1 MLQRKQ
7 VPPHQVSEPE
17 RTPPAPMNLIL
28 PDRPFAGYIFDCDG
42 TLVDSMPLHYRAWS
56 ASFRHHGAPFEWD
69 EARFYASA
77 GVPDREIVAELNAEY
92 GCQLDGDKI
101 HETKAEWF
109 VRHLHELTPVD
120 AVAAIVREFH
130 ARGEKIAVAT
140 GSDIS
145 IVDPE
150 LHHVG
155 LRQYFEII
163 VTPADVLR
171 GKPAPDMFL
180 LAAEKMGVDPAD
192 CLVFEDGKAGIQAAD
207 AAGMASVFVPSAPT
221 AFC

>member
-1 MLQRKQ
+1 MQL
-7 VPPHQVSEPE
+7 V
-17 RTPPAPMNLIL
+17 L

-42 TLVDSMPLHYRAWS
+42 TLVDSMPLHFRAWN
-56 ASFRHHGAPFEWD
+56 ASFRHHGAPWEWT
-69 EARFYASA
+69 EERFYASA
-77 GVPDREIVAELNAEY
+77 GVPDREIVAALNAEF
-92 GCQLDGDKI
+92 GVSLDGDEV
-101 HETKAEWF
+101 HETKVEWF
-109 VRHLHELTPVD
+109 VSHLHELTPVA
-120 AVAAIVREFH
+120 AVAEIVREFH
-130 ARGEKIAVAT
+130 ARGEKISVAT
-140 GSDIS
+140 GSDLS

-150 LHHVG
+150 LQHVG
-155 LRQYFEII
+155 LRHFFEII
-163 VTPADVLR
+163 VTPADVKR

>member
-1 MLQRKQ
+1 MQL
-7 VPPHQVSEPE
+7 V
-17 RTPPAPMNLIL
+17 L

-42 TLVDSMPLHYRAWS
+42 TLVDSMPLHFRAWN
-56 ASFRHHGAPFEWD
+56 ASFRHHGAPWEWT
-69 EARFYASA
+69 EERFYASA
-77 GVPDREIVAELNAEY
+77 GVPDREIVAALNAEF
-92 GCQLDGDKI
+92 GVSLDGDEV
-101 HETKAEWF
+101 HETKVDWF
-109 VRHLHELTPVD
+109 VSHLHELTPVA
-120 AVAAIVREFH
+120 AVAEIVREFH
-130 ARGEKIAVAT
+130 ARGEKISVAT
-140 GSDIS
+140 GSDLS

-150 LHHVG
+150 LQHVG
-155 LRQYFEII
+155 LRHFFEII
-163 VTPADVLR
+163 VTPADVKR